1 MRKRLTFV
9 LLFFALLHI
18 VAQTNKRFPV
28 LDLQNASLQAVFQ
41 FLAETGNINIIL
53 DPAVK
58 GNVTMRLRD
67 ISWQDVMDVVL
78 DTYGLIAIKEK
89 NYIRVM
95 YKTDYFKNEVA
106 QKQYEEQ
113 RRELEELETKV
124 IRINYATAN
133 EIASSVQGVLSSR
146 GSVTVDQRTNS
157 IIVRDIHASFAKVDA
172 LIAELDKPTK
182 QIRISAKIM
191 LIDSNYLNELGI
203 RWSAEKMTE
212 QPGGRLTVS
221 SEANLVATKLASFT
235 WGIIS
240 GEYNLSA
247 SIAAIIS
254 NNKGTIVDHPEIIT
268 LDNKTATI
276 YSGERIPIN
285 TLDEAGNVV
294 TTFFE
299 TGTKLEVTPHITA
312 ENRILMHL
320 KPERSAYNPTAGG
333 FTIITRNAETNLLVG
348 DKETVVIG
356 GLTSQETQ
364 HAEKGVPILKDIP
377 LIGRLFRYNS
387 KSVISKDL
395 VILITPEILPEAGG
409 ATPTG
414 GGTLQPPR

>member
-1 MRKRLTFV
+1 MRKKAYLICFYLS
-9 LLFFALLHI
+9 LLFAL
-18 VAQTNKRFPV
+18 AQVNRQFSV
-28 LDLQNASLQAVFQ
+28 LDFQAASLQAVFQ
-41 FLAETGNINIIL
+41 FLAETGNINIIV

-58 GNVTMRLRD
+58 GTVTMRLKD
-67 ISWQDVMDVVL
+67 ISWQDVMDIIL
-78 DTYGLIAIKEK
+78 ETYGLVGIKEK
-89 NYIRVM
+89 NYVRVM
-95 YKTDYFKNEVA
+95 YKSDYFKSEVA
-106 QKQYEEQ
+106 ERQYEEQ
-113 RRELEELETKV
+113 KRELEELQMK
-124 IRINYATAN
+124 ILKINYATAS

-157 IIVRDIHASFAKVDA
+157 IIVRDIPQVFKKVED

-203 RWSAEKMTE
+203 RWAAEKITT
-212 QPGGRLTVS
+212 QPGGRVS
-221 SEANLVATKLASFT
+221 AASEANLVAAKLASFT
-235 WGIIS
+235 WGVVS
-240 GEYNLSA
+240 GEYDLVTSL
-247 SIAAIIS
+247 AAIIS
-254 NNKGTIVDHPEIIT
+254 NNKGQIIDHPEIIT

-285 TLDEAGNVV
+285 TLDEAGNVITV
-294 TTFFE
+294 FYE
-299 TGTKLEVTPHITA
+299 TGTKLEVTPHITS

-364 HAEKGVPILKDIP
+364 VAEKGVPLLKDIP

-395 VILITPEILPEAGG
+395 VIFITPEILPETGIG
-409 ATPTG
+409 A
-414 GGTLQPPR
+414 QPQQR